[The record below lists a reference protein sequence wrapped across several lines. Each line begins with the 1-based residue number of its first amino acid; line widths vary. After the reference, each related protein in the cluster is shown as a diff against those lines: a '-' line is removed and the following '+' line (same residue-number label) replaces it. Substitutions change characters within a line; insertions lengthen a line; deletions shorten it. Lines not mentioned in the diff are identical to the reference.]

1 MRSKKERSTVAGL
14 FSILVSALVLVL
26 FAVPAFAAPDISGHW
41 YSNIG
46 NEYDIAQQGNVFEW
60 HVPQTGQIGGGS
72 ISGNTAKAAWPFGYA
87 EGNIITDPSGWA
99 VEIHWSNGVVFTRG
113 GGGTPPPGGG
123 TPGGGGDVN
132 FSFGPNPARKGG
144 EVWLDLTQPV
154 GNQILVFLNG
164 VNLPI
169 ISTKGSSYVVVSLP
183 MNATPGPIE
192 IEYQG
197 RRIQS
202 NQPKN
207 VLDIAQ
213 VDISGN
219 WRNHANGY
227 DYHVNQG
234 GDNYDVKWTNPAG
247 LIIIGTDTGNGKVY
261 DGNKLN
267 VHWGSKPPSM
277 NLNDVA
283 TITDIDPNGRA
294 HRIQWN
300 SGDVW
305 DRP

>member
-1 MRSKKERSTVAGL
+1 MGSKRTRVAIAGL
-14 FSILVSALVLVL
+14 FSILVSALLILMV
-26 FAVPAFAAPDISGHW
+26 AGPANAAPDISGHW
-41 YSNIG
+41 NSNTG
-46 NEYDIAQQGNVFEW
+46 NEYNITQQGNIFEW

-72 ISGNTAKAAWPFGYA
+72 ISGNKATAVWPFGYA

-99 VEIHWSNGVVFTRG
+99 VEIIWSNGVVFTRG
-113 GGGTPPPGGG
+113 GGGAPPGGG
-123 TPGGGGDVN
+123 SSGGGDVN

-154 GNQILVFLNG
+154 GNQIQVFLNG
-164 VNLPI
+164 VHLPI
-169 ISTKGSSYVVVSLP
+169 ISTKGQSYVVVSLP
-183 MNATPGPIE
+183 MNATNGPIE
-192 IEYQG
+192 IDYQG

-202 NQPKN
+202 NQPNN
-207 VLDIAQ
+207 VLNIIQ

-219 WRNHANGY
+219 WKNHAQGY
-227 DYHVNQG
+227 DYHINQG
-234 GDNYDVKWTNPAG
+234 GDNYDVKWTNPG
-247 LIIIGTDTGNGKVY
+247 LILIGTDTGSGKVY
-261 DGNKLN
+261 DGNKIN
-267 VHWGSKPPSM
+267 VHWGAKPPTM